1 MNSPMTELDH
11 HFYVCGVCDTDK
23 NIKKGLIALED
34 VREFEAQRRGVTDH
48 VRKLVLDDMCIPH
61 REEIVEA
68 VYNYAPKK

>member
-1 MNSPMTELDH
+1 MNKFTEHNH
-11 HFYVCGVCDTDK
+11 HYTVCNWCDKDK

>member
-11 HFYVCGVCDTDK
+11 HFTVCGVCDKDK

-48 VRKLVLDDMCIPH
+48 VRKFVLDDMCIPH
-61 REEIVEA
+61 RKEIVE
-68 VYNYAPKK
+68 VLSQYTK